1 MVYRCPRAR
10 SRWLISI
17 AVTSEQDMT
26 MSIARPIPAAPS
38 DPADADLLKRVRPD
52 PRRPGPDRWRVV
64 DGDLPVWALIQHIM
78 AEGNTADPTQ
88 ATEEVIVQTA
98 ADYRIPEIGV
108 RAAIAYYAANRCAIE
123 TRLANNDDL
132 TART

>member
-1 MVYRCPRAR
+1 M
-10 SRWLISI
+10 S
-17 AVTSEQDMT
+17 VT
-26 MSIARPIPAAPS
+26 RPIPASMS
-38 DPADADLLKRVRPD
+38 DAAEADLLSRVRPD

-88 ATEEVIVQTA
+88 ATEGVIAQTA
-98 ADYRIPEIGV
+98 VDYRIPKIGV

-123 TRLANNDDL
+123 TRLAINDAL